1 MSNDGRYHNNLDIA
15 RLNKR
20 DGEGEIFPHDKWRL
34 IMRSDDAE
42 PPHFHI
48 ISEGWDVTFSIES
61 GELIK
66 VLTTGTD
73 QSHLNY
79 MIHNA
84 SLWLNSPSP
93 FTLTSPT
100 ATPQHL
106 CGINSTKNNINIK
119 TCQISRRS
127 KTRQDP
133 IQLWVNVESRRTYPF
148 LVFVKTF
155 KSFKKRRNHTANN
168 VFYRAV

>member
-1 MSNDGRYHNNLDIA
+1 MCNDGHYHNNLDIA

-34 IMRSDDAE
+34 IMRSDDVE

-48 ISEGWDVTFSIES
+48 IREGWDAIFSIES

-66 VLTTGTD
+66 VLTAGTD

-84 SLWLNSPSP
+84 SLWLNSPSRFYP
-93 FTLTSPT
+93 HISNRHASTLMW
-100 ATPQHL
+100 
-106 CGINSTKNNINIK
+106 
-119 TCQISRRS
+119 
-127 KTRQDP
+127 D
-133 IQLWVNVESRRTYPF
+133 QL
-148 LVFVKTF
+148 
-155 KSFKKRRNHTANN
+155 H
-168 VFYRAV
+168 